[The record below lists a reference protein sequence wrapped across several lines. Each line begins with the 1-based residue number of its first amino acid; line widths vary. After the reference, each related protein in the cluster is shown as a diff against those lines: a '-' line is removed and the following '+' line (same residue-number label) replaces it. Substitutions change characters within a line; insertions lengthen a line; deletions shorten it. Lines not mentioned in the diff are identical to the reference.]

1 MTGGGNSNNNMVLM
15 MVILIL
21 MVVIMLT
28 VVMMSVKLIAVIIK
42 MGLVVLDSI
51 DDGDV
56 DTTIRDDPDC
66 GVDKNKVGFSS
77 ECTSA

>member
-1 MTGGGNSNNNMVLM
+1 MV
-15 MVILIL
+15 
-21 MVVIMLT
+21 
-28 VVMMSVKLIAVIIK
+28 SVKLIAVIIK

-56 DTTIRDDPDC
+56 DTTSRDDPDC